1 MRLDDRPGDD
11 EARSSRPRGRD
22 RATAGLGRIA
32 CVAAERPGP
41 ASLTWICTAGPHIAL
56 RDSFVNGTPT
66 TGRPRRRRSCKSV
79 TPRTRAVEVYFDSWL
94 HWLGQGKTLDNGE
107 PTTLQLAA
115 ITKEGGFGGTWLAGV
130 PIVLQ
135 RLGLPCWASSPG

>member
-1 MRLDDRPGDD
+1 MRLDDPSGDD
-11 EARSSRPRGRD
+11 EAPSSQPRGRD
-22 RATAGLGRIA
+22 RATAGLGRI
-32 CVAAERPGP
+32 GP
-41 ASLTWICTAGPHIAL
+41 RRRGEARSGVVDLDLHGGTPHC
-56 RDSFVNGTPT
+56 RDSLVYGTPT

-79 TPRTRAVEVYFDSWL
+79 TLRTRAVEVYFDSWL

-130 PIVLQ
+130 PIFLQ